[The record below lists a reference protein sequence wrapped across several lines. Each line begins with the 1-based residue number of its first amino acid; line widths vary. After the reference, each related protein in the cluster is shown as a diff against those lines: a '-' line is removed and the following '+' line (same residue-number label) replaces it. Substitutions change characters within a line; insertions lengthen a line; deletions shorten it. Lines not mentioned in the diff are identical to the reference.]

1 VDHKDAFPL
10 FFLQS
15 GLRLRFLPW
24 LSSTGTQHTAPE
36 EHPRIPDR
44 ITWWAVRAVSQS
56 RSQTGEWNEGYGN
69 TFFTCVWHESL
80 LSMCPAFCGRQRNGH
95 QRCSHPS
102 LTAMVTSHGKKELGV
117 PVTYLDTALHHPV
130 PEQSC
135 LRGKLEGR
143 SARTERCCR
152 RNACWPLLTRD
163 DHEPRCAAPLEA
175 GEAGSGFFSDFGA
188 LRPTDESG
196 PQN

>member
-80 LSMCPAFCGRQRNGH
+80 MSMCPAFCGRQRNGH

-102 LTAMVTSHGKKELGV
+102 LMAMNGHLTWQEGTWGAS
-117 PVTYLDTALHHPV
+117 YLSRHCPAP
-130 PEQSC
+130 S
-135 LRGKLEGR
+135 
-143 SARTERCCR
+143 SARAIMSEREIGRQKCQDWEVLQEEC
-152 RNACWPLLTRD
+152 LLTFAD
-163 DHEPRCAAPLEA
+163 
-175 GEAGSGFFSDFGA
+175 
-188 LRPTDESG
+188 
-196 PQN
+196 